1 LTEYKQH
8 KQLNHKIKSK
18 HEMKKVLLFLF
29 LAINMVAWSQQ
40 NAPLPIDPDVRKGTL
55 ENGLTYY
62 IRHNNLPENRA
73 DFYLAQKAGSILE
86 EDNEAGL
93 AHFLEHMAFN
103 GTKNFP
109 GKSMLDYLE
118 KNGVKFGTNVNA
130 YTSFDE
136 TVYYLT
142 NVPMVR
148 EGLLDSCLLILHD
161 WSNALLLETEE
172 IEKERGVI
180 REEWRTRGGAQS
192 RILEK
197 LLPEMYKGSKYAN
210 RLPIGKI
217 EVIENFK
224 PDELRAFYHK
234 WYRPD
239 LQGIIVVG
247 NVDVDKVETKIKH
260 LFSPINLDPNRPK
273 REYFPVPDN
282 DDPIVATATDPE
294 ATRINLMV
302 FYKHDPVPDEIKLSQ
317 AGLIINYIDDV
328 AGQMINE
335 RLQEI
340 IHKPDAPFT
349 SAYAYNGNY
358 YIAKTKDAWTVVG
371 NAAEDKIKDALAA
384 MIRETERMKRFG
396 FTPSEYERARENLL
410 KSYEN
415 AYNNRDK
422 QRNTSYTA
430 EYLRNFLNSEPIPG
444 IEYEYETM
452 QTIASQIPVEV
463 INQTVA
469 QLINDKNLVISVSG
483 PDKEEI
489 AYPKKDE
496 LVALSNEVKAEK
508 IEPYQEEVSNEP
520 LVPNPPAPGKI
531 VKTEKDEKL
540 GTTVW
545 TLENGMKVVLKST
558 DFKNDEILMTASSE
572 GGTSIYAEED
582 PLNSKMMNQV
592 MTLGGVGNFSV
603 TNLRKVL
610 AGKRASASPSI
621 GLITQGMNGSSS
633 IQDFETMLQLVYLY
647 FTAPRSD
654 EEAFVSYIKRVETQ
668 LKNQEVDPMVAF
680 SDSVTYALY
689 GDNPM
694 TKRLKVE
701 DLPNIDYEKIMKMYK
716 QSFSNPGSFTFSFVG
731 NIDEEKVK
739 PIIEQYLASL
749 PGTPEKTE
757 FKQIPMDYR
766 KGIIHNLFERQM
778 QIPKASVF
786 NGITGSIDFEQRNQM
801 LMSIFGQIL
810 DIVYTE
816 KIREEEGGTYGVY
829 AGGGI
834 SRYPKNQS
842 LMQIMYD
849 TDPAKMEK
857 MNAIVLDELQSIADN
872 GPREADFSK
881 VKEFMRKKYYEN
893 IKENGYWLNILNN
906 YYFYGDDNYSDYLK
920 ILESFTPNDVKTFVK
935 EFLSQNN
942 RATVIMMPKE

>member
-1 LTEYKQH
+1 
-8 KQLNHKIKSK
+8 
-18 HEMKKVLLFLF
+18 MKKALLFLF
-29 LAINMVAWSQQ
+29 LAINLTAWSQQ
-40 NAPLPIDPDVRKGTL
+40 IEPLPIDPNVRKGTL

-73 DFYLAQKAGSILE
+73 DFYIAQKVGSMQE
-86 EDNEAGL
+86 EDHQAGL

-118 KNGVKFGTNVNA
+118 KNGVKFGANVNA

-148 EGLLDSCLLILHD
+148 QGLLDSCLLILHD
-161 WSNALLLETEE
+161 WSNAISLETEE

-197 LLPEMYKGSKYAN
+197 LLPEMYKGSKYAD

-217 EVIENFK
+217 EVINNFK
-224 PDELRAFYHK
+224 PEELRAYYKK

-247 NVDVDKVETKIKH
+247 NVNVDQVEAKIKH
-260 LFSPINLDPNRPK
+260 FFSPIELDPNRPK
-273 REYFPVPDN
+273 REYYPVPDN
-282 DDPIVATATDPE
+282 EDPIVAMATDPE

-302 FYKHDPVPDEIKLSQ
+302 FYKHDPLPDEVKLSQ
-317 AGLIINYIDDV
+317 AGLIANYINTV
-328 AGQMINE
+328 VSQMINE

-340 IHKPDAPFT
+340 VQKPDAPFT
-349 SAYAYNGNY
+349 SAYAYDDNY

-371 NAAEDKIKDALAA
+371 NSSENKINDALAA

-396 FTPSEYERARENLL
+396 FTVSEYDRARENLL

-422 QRNTSYTA
+422 QRNASYTG
-430 EYLRNFLNSEPIPG
+430 EYLGNFLNSEPIPG
-444 IEYEYETM
+444 IEYEYEMM
-452 QTIASQIPVEV
+452 QTIASQIPVEI

-469 QLINDKNLVISVSG
+469 QLIGDKNVVISVSG
-483 PDKEEI
+483 PEKEGI
-489 AYPKKDE
+489 AYPTKDE
-496 LVALSNEVKAEK
+496 LVALFNKVNAEK
-508 IEPYQEEVSNEP
+508 IAPYQEEISDEP
-520 LVPNPPAPGKI
+520 LVPNLPAPGKI
-531 VKTEKDEKL
+531 RKTEKNETL

-545 TLENGMKVVLKST
+545 TLGNGMKVVLKST
-558 DFKNDEILMTASSE
+558 DFKNDEIVMTATSE

-582 PLNSKMMNQV
+582 PLNSKVMNQV

-610 AGKRASASPSI
+610 AGKRATASPSI
-621 GLITQGMNGSSS
+621 SLTTQSMNGSSS
-633 IQDFETMLQLVYLY
+633 IKDFETMLQLVYLY

-654 EEAFVSYIKRVETQ
+654 NDAFVSYIQRMETQ
-668 LKNQEVDPMVAF
+668 LKNQEADPMVAF

-689 GDNPM
+689 GNNPM

-701 DLPNIDYEKIMKMYK
+701 DLPKIDYGKIMKMYK
-716 QSFSNPGSFTFSFVG
+716 QSFSNPGSFTFTFVG

-749 PGTPEKTE
+749 PGKPTKTE
-757 FKQIPMDYR
+757 FKKIPMNYR
-766 KGIIHNLFERQM
+766 KGLIYNVFEREM
-778 QIPKASVF
+778 QLPKASVF
-786 NGITGSIDFEQRNQM
+786 NGITGTIDFTQKNRM
-801 LMSIFGQIL
+801 LMSMLGQIL

-816 KIREEEGGTYGVY
+816 KIREDEGGTYGVY

-842 LMQIMYD
+842 LLQIIYD

-857 MNAIVLDELQSIADN
+857 LNAIVLDELQLIAAN
-872 GPREADFSK
+872 SPRETNFSK

-893 IKENGYWLNILNN
+893 IKENSYWLNILDN
-906 YYFYGDDNYSDYLK
+906 YYFYGDDDHSNYLK
-920 ILESFTPNDVKTFVK
+920 ILESITPSDVKIFVK

>member
-1 LTEYKQH
+1 
-8 KQLNHKIKSK
+8 
-18 HEMKKVLLFLF
+18 
-29 LAINMVAWSQQ
+29 
-40 NAPLPIDPDVRKGTL
+40 
-55 ENGLTYY
+55 
-62 IRHNNLPENRA
+62 
-73 DFYLAQKAGSILE
+73 
-86 EDNEAGL
+86 
-93 AHFLEHMAFN
+93 
-103 GTKNFP
+103 
-109 GKSMLDYLE
+109 
-118 KNGVKFGTNVNA
+118 
-130 YTSFDE
+130 
-136 TVYYLT
+136 
-142 NVPMVR
+142 
-148 EGLLDSCLLILHD
+148 
-161 WSNALLLETEE
+161 
-172 IEKERGVI
+172 
-180 REEWRTRGGAQS
+180 
-192 RILEK
+192 
-197 LLPEMYKGSKYAN
+197 
-210 RLPIGKI
+210 
-217 EVIENFK
+217 
-224 PDELRAFYHK
+224 
-234 WYRPD
+234 
-239 LQGIIVVG
+239 
-247 NVDVDKVETKIKH
+247 
-260 LFSPINLDPNRPK
+260 
-273 REYFPVPDN
+273 
-282 DDPIVATATDPE
+282 
-294 ATRINLMV
+294 
-302 FYKHDPVPDEIKLSQ
+302 
-317 AGLIINYIDDV
+317 
-328 AGQMINE
+328 
-335 RLQEI
+335 
-340 IHKPDAPFT
+340 
-349 SAYAYNGNY
+349 
-358 YIAKTKDAWTVVG
+358 
-371 NAAEDKIKDALAA
+371 
-384 MIRETERMKRFG
+384 
-396 FTPSEYERARENLL
+396 
-410 KSYEN
+410 
-415 AYNNRDK
+415 
-422 QRNTSYTA
+422 
-430 EYLRNFLNSEPIPG
+430 
-444 IEYEYETM
+444 M

>member
-1 LTEYKQH
+1 
-8 KQLNHKIKSK
+8 
-18 HEMKKVLLFLF
+18 MKKALLFLF
-29 LAINMVAWSQQ
+29 LAINLASWSQQ
-40 NAPLPIDPDVRKGTL
+40 IEPLPIDPDVRKGTL

-73 DFYLAQKAGSILE
+73 DFYIAQKVGSMQE
-86 EDNEAGL
+86 EDHQAGL

-118 KNGVKFGTNVNA
+118 KNGVKFGANVNA

-161 WSNALLLETEE
+161 WSNAISLETEE

-197 LLPEMYKGSKYAN
+197 LLPEMYKGSKYAD

-217 EVIENFK
+217 EVINNFK
-224 PDELRAFYHK
+224 PEELRAYYKK

-247 NVDVDKVETKIKH
+247 NVDVDQVEAKIKN
-260 LFSPINLDPNRPK
+260 LFSPIELDPNRPK
-273 REYFPVPDN
+273 REYYPVPDN
-282 DDPIVATATDPE
+282 EDPIVAMATDPE

-302 FYKHDPVPDEIKLSQ
+302 FYKHDPVPDEVKLSQ
-317 AGLIINYIDDV
+317 AGLMVNYINNV
-328 AGQMINE
+328 VSQMINE

-340 IHKPDAPFT
+340 VQKPDAPFT
-349 SAYAYNGNY
+349 SAYAYDDNY
-358 YIAKTKDAWTVVG
+358 FIAKTKDAWTVVG
-371 NAAEDKIKDALAA
+371 NSSENKIKDALAA

-396 FTPSEYERARENLL
+396 FTVSEYDRARENML

-422 QRNTSYTA
+422 QRNASYTG
-430 EYLRNFLNSEPIPG
+430 EYLGNFLNSEPIPG
-444 IEYEYETM
+444 IEYEYEM
-452 QTIASQIPVEV
+452 IQTIASQISVEI

-469 QLINDKNLVISVSG
+469 QLIGDKNVVISVSG
-483 PDKEEI
+483 PEKEGI
-489 AYPKKDE
+489 AYPTKDE
-496 LVALSNEVKAEK
+496 LVALFNEVNAEK
-508 IEPYQEEVSNEP
+508 IGPYQEEISNEP
-520 LVPNPPAPGKI
+520 LVPNRPEPGKI
-531 VKTEKDEKL
+531 RKTEKNEIL
-540 GTTVW
+540 GTTLW
-545 TLENGMKVVLKST
+545 TLGNGMKVVLKST
-558 DFKNDEILMTASSE
+558 DFKNDEILMTSTSE

-582 PLNSKMMNQV
+582 PLNSKVMNQV

-610 AGKRASASPSI
+610 AGKRAAASPSI
-621 GLITQGMNGSSS
+621 SLTTQSMNGSSS
-633 IQDFETMLQLVYLY
+633 IKDFETMLQLVYLY

-654 EEAFVSYIKRVETQ
+654 KDAFASYIQRMETQ
-668 LKNQEVDPMVAF
+668 LKNQEADPMVAF

-689 GDNPM
+689 GNNPM
-694 TKRLKVE
+694 TKRLKVD
-701 DLPNIDYEKIMKMYK
+701 DLPKIDYEKIMKMYK
-716 QSFSNPGSFTFSFVG
+716 QSFSNPGSFTFTFVG

-749 PGTPEKTE
+749 PGTPTKTE
-757 FKQIPMDYR
+757 FKKIPMNYR
-766 KGIIHNLFERQM
+766 KGLVNNLFEREM
-778 QIPKASVF
+778 QLPKASVF
-786 NGITGSIDFEQRNQM
+786 NGITGTIDFTQKNRM
-801 LMSIFGQIL
+801 LMSMLGQIL

-816 KIREEEGGTYGVY
+816 KIREDEGGTYGVY

-842 LMQIMYD
+842 LLQIMYD
-849 TDPAKMEK
+849 TDPVKMEK
-857 MNAIVLDELQSIADN
+857 LNAIVLDELKLIAAN
-872 GPREADFSK
+872 GPRETDFSK
-881 VKEFMRKKYYEN
+881 VKEFMRKKYFEN
-893 IKENGYWLNILNN
+893 IKENNYWLNILDN
-906 YYFYGDDNYSDYLK
+906 YYFYGEDDHSNYLK
-920 ILESFTPNDVKTFVK
+920 ILESITPSDVKIFVK

>member
-1 LTEYKQH
+1 
-8 KQLNHKIKSK
+8 
-18 HEMKKVLLFLF
+18 MKKALLFLF
-29 LAINMVAWSQQ
+29 LAINLTAWSQQ
-40 NAPLPIDPDVRKGTL
+40 IEPLPIDPNVRKGTL

-73 DFYLAQKAGSILE
+73 DFYIAQKVGSMQE
-86 EDNEAGL
+86 EDHQAGL

-118 KNGVKFGTNVNA
+118 KNGVKFGANVNA

-148 EGLLDSCLLILHD
+148 QGLLDSCLLILHD
-161 WSNALLLETEE
+161 WSNAISLETEE

-197 LLPEMYKGSKYAN
+197 LLPEMYKGSKYAD

-217 EVIENFK
+217 EVINNFK
-224 PDELRAFYHK
+224 PEELRAYYKK

-247 NVDVDKVETKIKH
+247 NVNVDQVEAKIKH
-260 LFSPINLDPNRPK
+260 FFSPIELDPNRPK
-273 REYFPVPDN
+273 REYYPVPDN
-282 DDPIVATATDPE
+282 EDPIVAMATDPE

-302 FYKHDPVPDEIKLSQ
+302 FYKHDPLPDEVKLSQ
-317 AGLIINYIDDV
+317 AGLIANYINTV
-328 AGQMINE
+328 VSQMINE

-340 IHKPDAPFT
+340 VQKPDAPFT
-349 SAYAYNGNY
+349 SAYAYDDNY

-371 NAAEDKIKDALAA
+371 NSSENKINDALAA

-396 FTPSEYERARENLL
+396 FTVSEYDRARENLL

-422 QRNTSYTA
+422 QRNASYTG
-430 EYLRNFLNSEPIPG
+430 EYLGNFLNSEPIPG
-444 IEYEYETM
+444 IEYEYEMM
-452 QTIASQIPVEV
+452 QTIASQIPVEI

-469 QLINDKNLVISVSG
+469 QLIGDKNVVISVSG
-483 PDKEEI
+483 PEKEGI
-489 AYPKKDE
+489 AYPTKDE
-496 LVALSNEVKAEK
+496 LVALFNKVNAEK
-508 IEPYQEEVSNEP
+508 IAPYQEEISDEP
-520 LVPNPPAPGKI
+520 LVPNLPAPGKI
-531 VKTEKDEKL
+531 RKTEKNETL

-545 TLENGMKVVLKST
+545 TLGNGMKVVLKST
-558 DFKNDEILMTASSE
+558 DFKNDEIVMTATSE

-582 PLNSKMMNQV
+582 PLNSKVMNQV

-610 AGKRASASPSI
+610 AGKRATASPSI
-621 GLITQGMNGSSS
+621 SLTTQSMNGSSS
-633 IQDFETMLQLVYLY
+633 IKDFETMLQLVYLY

-654 EEAFVSYIKRVETQ
+654 NDAFVSYIQRMETQ
-668 LKNQEVDPMVAF
+668 LKNQEADPMVAF

-689 GDNPM
+689 GNNPM
-694 TKRLKVE
+694 TKRLKVD
-701 DLPNIDYEKIMKMYK
+701 DLPKIDYGKIMKMYK
-716 QSFSNPGSFTFSFVG
+716 QSFSNPGSFTFTFVG

-749 PGTPEKTE
+749 PGKPTKTE
-757 FKQIPMDYR
+757 FKKIPMNYR
-766 KGIIHNLFERQM
+766 KGLIYNVFEREM
-778 QIPKASVF
+778 QLPKASVF
-786 NGITGSIDFEQRNQM
+786 NGITGTIDFTQKNRM
-801 LMSIFGQIL
+801 LMSMLGQIL

-816 KIREEEGGTYGVY
+816 KIREDEGGTYGVY

-842 LMQIMYD
+842 LLQIIYD

-857 MNAIVLDELQSIADN
+857 LNAIVLDELQLIAAN
-872 GPREADFSK
+872 SPRETDFSK

-893 IKENGYWLNILNN
+893 IKENSYWLNILDN
-906 YYFYGDDNYSDYLK
+906 YYFYGDDDHSNYLK
-920 ILESFTPNDVKTFVK
+920 ILESITPSDVKIFVK

>member
-1 LTEYKQH
+1 
-8 KQLNHKIKSK
+8 
-18 HEMKKVLLFLF
+18 MKKALLFLF
-29 LAINMVAWSQQ
+29 LAINLTAWSQQ
-40 NAPLPIDPDVRKGTL
+40 IEPLPIDPNVRKGTL

-73 DFYLAQKAGSILE
+73 DFYIAQKVGSMQE
-86 EDNEAGL
+86 EDHQAGL

-118 KNGVKFGTNVNA
+118 KNGVKFGANVNA

-148 EGLLDSCLLILHD
+148 QGLLDSCLLILHD
-161 WSNALLLETEE
+161 WSNAISLETEE

-197 LLPEMYKGSKYAN
+197 LLPEMYKGSKYAD

-217 EVIENFK
+217 EVINNFK
-224 PDELRAFYHK
+224 PEELRAYYKK

-247 NVDVDKVETKIKH
+247 NVNVDQVEAKIKH
-260 LFSPINLDPNRPK
+260 FFSPIELDPNRPK
-273 REYFPVPDN
+273 REYYPVPDN
-282 DDPIVATATDPE
+282 EDPIVAMATDPE

-302 FYKHDPVPDEIKLSQ
+302 FYKHDPLPDEVKLSQ
-317 AGLIINYIDDV
+317 AGLIANYINTV
-328 AGQMINE
+328 VSQMINE

-340 IHKPDAPFT
+340 VQKPDAPFT
-349 SAYAYNGNY
+349 SAYAYDDNY

-371 NAAEDKIKDALAA
+371 NSSENKINDALAA

-396 FTPSEYERARENLL
+396 FTVSEYDRARENLL

-422 QRNTSYTA
+422 QRNASYTG
-430 EYLRNFLNSEPIPG
+430 EYLGNFLNSEPIPG
-444 IEYEYETM
+444 IEYEYEMM
-452 QTIASQIPVEV
+452 QTIASQIPVEI

-469 QLINDKNLVISVSG
+469 QLIGDKNVVISVSG
-483 PDKEEI
+483 PEKEGI
-489 AYPKKDE
+489 AYPTKDE
-496 LVALSNEVKAEK
+496 LVALFNKVNAEK
-508 IEPYQEEVSNEP
+508 IAPYQEEISDEP
-520 LVPNPPAPGKI
+520 LVPNLPAPGKI
-531 VKTEKDEKL
+531 RKTEKNETL

-545 TLENGMKVVLKST
+545 TLGNGMKVVLKST
-558 DFKNDEILMTASSE
+558 DFKNDEIVMTATSE

-582 PLNSKMMNQV
+582 PLNSKVMNQV

-610 AGKRASASPSI
+610 AGKRATASPSI
-621 GLITQGMNGSSS
+621 SLTTQSMNGSSS
-633 IQDFETMLQLVYLY
+633 IKDFETMLQLVYLY

-654 EEAFVSYIKRVETQ
+654 NDAFVSYIQRMETQ
-668 LKNQEVDPMVAF
+668 LKNQEADPMVAF

-689 GDNPM
+689 GNNPM
-694 TKRLKVE
+694 TKRLKVD
-701 DLPNIDYEKIMKMYK
+701 DLPKIDYGKIMKMYK
-716 QSFSNPGSFTFSFVG
+716 QSFSNPGSFTFTFVG

-749 PGTPEKTE
+749 PGKPTKTE
-757 FKQIPMDYR
+757 FKKIPMNYR
-766 KGIIHNLFERQM
+766 KGLIYNVFEREM
-778 QIPKASVF
+778 QLPKASVF
-786 NGITGSIDFEQRNQM
+786 NGITGTIDFTQKNRM
-801 LMSIFGQIL
+801 LMSMLGQIL

-816 KIREEEGGTYGVY
+816 KIREDEGGTYGVY

-842 LMQIMYD
+842 LLQIIYD

-857 MNAIVLDELQSIADN
+857 LNAIVLDELQLIAAN
-872 GPREADFSK
+872 SPRETDFSK

-893 IKENGYWLNILNN
+893 IKENSYWLNILDN
-906 YYFYGDDNYSDYLK
+906 YYFYGDDDHSNYLK
-920 ILESFTPNDVKTFVK
+920 ILESITPNDVKVFVK

>member
-1 LTEYKQH
+1 
-8 KQLNHKIKSK
+8 
-18 HEMKKVLLFLF
+18 MKKALLFLF
-29 LAINMVAWSQQ
+29 LAINLVTWSQQ
-40 NAPLPIDPDVRKGTL
+40 IEPLHIDPDVRKGTL

-73 DFYLAQKAGSILE
+73 DFYIAQKVGSMQE
-86 EDNEAGL
+86 EDHQAGL

-118 KNGVKFGTNVNA
+118 KNGVKFGANVNA

-161 WSNALLLETEE
+161 WSNAISLETEE

-197 LLPEMYKGSKYAN
+197 LLPEMYKGSKYAD

-217 EVIENFK
+217 EVINNFK
-224 PDELRAFYHK
+224 PEELRAYYKK

-247 NVDVDKVETKIKH
+247 NVDVDQVEAKIKT
-260 LFSPINLDPNRPK
+260 LFSPIELDPNRPK
-273 REYFPVPDN
+273 REYYPVPDN
-282 DDPIVATATDPE
+282 EDPIVAMATDPE

-302 FYKHDPVPDEIKLSQ
+302 FYKHDPVPDEVKLSQ
-317 AGLIINYIDDV
+317 AGLMVNYINNV
-328 AGQMINE
+328 VSQMINE

-340 IHKPDAPFT
+340 VQKPDAPFT
-349 SAYAYNGNY
+349 SAYAYDDNY
-358 YIAKTKDAWTVVG
+358 FIAKTKDAWTVAG
-371 NAAEDKIKDALAA
+371 NSSENKIKDALAA

-396 FTPSEYERARENLL
+396 FTVSEYDRARENLL

-422 QRNTSYTA
+422 QRNASYTG
-430 EYLRNFLNSEPIPG
+430 EYLGNFLNSEPIPG
-444 IEYEYETM
+444 IEYEYEM
-452 QTIASQIPVEV
+452 IQTIASQISVEI

-469 QLINDKNLVISVSG
+469 QLIGDKNVVISVSG
-483 PDKEEI
+483 PEKEGI
-489 AYPKKDE
+489 TYPTKDE
-496 LVALSNEVKAEK
+496 LVALFNEANAEK
-508 IEPYQEEVSNEP
+508 IGPYQEEISNEP

-531 VKTEKDEKL
+531 RKTEKNELL
-540 GTTVW
+540 GTTLW

-558 DFKNDEILMTASSE
+558 DFKNDEILMTSTSE

-582 PLNSKMMNQV
+582 PLNSKVMNQV

-610 AGKRASASPSI
+610 AGKRAAASPAIS
-621 GLITQGMNGSSS
+621 LTTQSMNGSSS
-633 IQDFETMLQLVYLY
+633 IKDFETMLQLVYLY

-654 EEAFVSYIKRVETQ
+654 KDAFDSYIQRMETQ
-668 LKNQEVDPMVAF
+668 LKNQEADPMVAF

-689 GDNPM
+689 GNNPM
-694 TKRLKVE
+694 TKRLKVD
-701 DLPNIDYEKIMKMYK
+701 DLPKIDYEKIMKMYK
-716 QSFSNPGSFTFSFVG
+716 QSFSNPGSFTFTFVG

-739 PIIEQYLASL
+739 PVIEQYLASL
-749 PGTPEKTE
+749 PGTPTKTE
-757 FKQIPMDYR
+757 FKKIPMDYR
-766 KGIIHNLFERQM
+766 KGIIYNLFERQM

-801 LMSIFGQIL
+801 LMSILGQIL

-842 LMQIMYD
+842 LLQIMYD

-857 MNAIVLDELQSIADN
+857 MNTIVLDELQLIADN
-872 GPREADFSK
+872 GPRETDFSK

-893 IKENGYWLNILNN
+893 IKENSYWLNILNN

-920 ILESFTPNDVKTFVK
+920 ILESITPNGVKTFTK

>member
-1 LTEYKQH
+1 
-8 KQLNHKIKSK
+8 
-18 HEMKKVLLFLF
+18 MKKALLFLF
-29 LAINMVAWSQQ
+29 LAINLTAWSQQ
-40 NAPLPIDPDVRKGTL
+40 IEPLPIDPNVRKGTL

-73 DFYLAQKAGSILE
+73 DFYIAQKVGSMQE
-86 EDNEAGL
+86 EDHQAGL

-118 KNGVKFGTNVNA
+118 KNGVKFGANVNA

-148 EGLLDSCLLILHD
+148 QGLLDSCLLILHD
-161 WSNALLLETEE
+161 WSNAISLETEE

-197 LLPEMYKGSKYAN
+197 LLPEMYKGSKYAD

-217 EVIENFK
+217 EVINNFK
-224 PDELRAFYHK
+224 PEELRAYYKK

-247 NVDVDKVETKIKH
+247 NVNVDQVEAKIKH
-260 LFSPINLDPNRPK
+260 FFSPIELDPNRPK
-273 REYFPVPDN
+273 REYYPVPDN
-282 DDPIVATATDPE
+282 EDPIVAMATDPE

-302 FYKHDPVPDEIKLSQ
+302 FYKHDPLPDEVKLSQ
-317 AGLIINYIDDV
+317 AGLIANYINTV
-328 AGQMINE
+328 VSQMINE

-340 IHKPDAPFT
+340 VQKPDAPFT
-349 SAYAYNGNY
+349 SAYAYDDNY

-371 NAAEDKIKDALAA
+371 NSSENKINDALAA

-396 FTPSEYERARENLL
+396 FTVSEYDRARENLL

-422 QRNTSYTA
+422 QRNASYTG
-430 EYLRNFLNSEPIPG
+430 EYLGNFLNSEPIPG
-444 IEYEYETM
+444 IEYEYEMM
-452 QTIASQIPVEV
+452 QTIASQIPVEI

-469 QLINDKNLVISVSG
+469 QLIGDKNVVISVSG
-483 PDKEEI
+483 PEKEGI
-489 AYPKKDE
+489 AYPTKDE
-496 LVALSNEVKAEK
+496 LVALFNKVNAEK
-508 IEPYQEEVSNEP
+508 IAPYQEEISDEP
-520 LVPNPPAPGKI
+520 LVPNLPAPGKI
-531 VKTEKDEKL
+531 RKTEKNETL

-558 DFKNDEILMTASSE
+558 DFKNDEIVMTATSE

-582 PLNSKMMNQV
+582 PLNSKVMNQV

-610 AGKRASASPSI
+610 AGKRATASPSI
-621 GLITQGMNGSSS
+621 SLTTQSMNGSSS
-633 IQDFETMLQLVYLY
+633 IKDFETMLQLVYLY

-654 EEAFVSYIKRVETQ
+654 NDAFVSYIQRMETQ
-668 LKNQEVDPMVAF
+668 LKNQEADPMVAF

-689 GDNPM
+689 GNNPM

-701 DLPNIDYEKIMKMYK
+701 DLPKIDYGKIMKMYK
-716 QSFSNPGSFTFSFVG
+716 QSFSNPGSFTFTFVG

-749 PGTPEKTE
+749 PGKPTKTE
-757 FKQIPMDYR
+757 FKKIPMNYR
-766 KGIIHNLFERQM
+766 KGLIYNVFEREM
-778 QIPKASVF
+778 QLPKASVF
-786 NGITGSIDFEQRNQM
+786 NGITGTIDFTQKNRM
-801 LMSIFGQIL
+801 LMSMLGQIL

-816 KIREEEGGTYGVY
+816 KIREDEGGTYGVY

-842 LMQIMYD
+842 LLQIIYD

-857 MNAIVLDELQSIADN
+857 LNAIVLDELQLIAAN
-872 GPREADFSK
+872 SPRETDFSK

-893 IKENGYWLNILNN
+893 IKENSYWLNILDN
-906 YYFYGDDNYSDYLK
+906 YYFYGDDDHSNYLK
-920 ILESFTPNDVKTFVK
+920 ILESITPNDVKVFVK

>member
-1 LTEYKQH
+1 
-8 KQLNHKIKSK
+8 
-18 HEMKKVLLFLF
+18 MKKALLFLF
-29 LAINMVAWSQQ
+29 LAINLTAWSQQ
-40 NAPLPIDPDVRKGTL
+40 IEPLPIDPNVRKGTL

-73 DFYLAQKAGSILE
+73 DFYIAQKVGSMQE
-86 EDNEAGL
+86 EDHQAGL

-118 KNGVKFGTNVNA
+118 KNGVKFGANVNA

-148 EGLLDSCLLILHD
+148 QGLLDSCLLILHD
-161 WSNALLLETEE
+161 WSNAISLETEE

-197 LLPEMYKGSKYAN
+197 LLPEMYKGSKYAD

-217 EVIENFK
+217 EVINNFK
-224 PDELRAFYHK
+224 PEELRAYYKK

-247 NVDVDKVETKIKH
+247 NVNVDQVEAKIKH
-260 LFSPINLDPNRPK
+260 FFSPIELDPNRPK
-273 REYFPVPDN
+273 REYYPVPDN
-282 DDPIVATATDPE
+282 EDPIVAMATDPE

-302 FYKHDPVPDEIKLSQ
+302 FYKHDPLPDEVKLSQ
-317 AGLIINYIDDV
+317 AGLIANYINTV
-328 AGQMINE
+328 VSQMINE

-340 IHKPDAPFT
+340 VQKPDAPFT
-349 SAYAYNGNY
+349 SAYAYDDNY

-371 NAAEDKIKDALAA
+371 NSSENKINDALAA

-396 FTPSEYERARENLL
+396 FTVSEYDRARENLL

-422 QRNTSYTA
+422 QRNASYTG
-430 EYLRNFLNSEPIPG
+430 EYLGNFLNSEPIPG
-444 IEYEYETM
+444 IEYEYEMM
-452 QTIASQIPVEV
+452 QTIASQIPVEI

-469 QLINDKNLVISVSG
+469 QLIGDKNVVISVSG
-483 PDKEEI
+483 PEKEGI
-489 AYPKKDE
+489 AYPTKDE
-496 LVALSNEVKAEK
+496 LVALFNKVNAEK
-508 IEPYQEEVSNEP
+508 IAPYQEEISDEP
-520 LVPNPPAPGKI
+520 LVPNLPAPGKI
-531 VKTEKDEKL
+531 RKTEKNETL

-545 TLENGMKVVLKST
+545 TLGNGMKVVLKST
-558 DFKNDEILMTASSE
+558 DFKNDEIVMTATSE

-582 PLNSKMMNQV
+582 PLNSKVMNQV

-610 AGKRASASPSI
+610 AGKRATASPSI
-621 GLITQGMNGSSS
+621 SLTTQSMNGSSS
-633 IQDFETMLQLVYLY
+633 IKDFETMLQLVYLY

-654 EEAFVSYIKRVETQ
+654 NDAFVSYIQRMETQ
-668 LKNQEVDPMVAF
+668 LKNQEADPMVAF

-689 GDNPM
+689 GNNPM

-701 DLPNIDYEKIMKMYK
+701 DLPKIDYGKIMKMYK
-716 QSFSNPGSFTFSFVG
+716 QSFSNPGSFTFTFVG

-749 PGTPEKTE
+749 PGKPTKTE
-757 FKQIPMDYR
+757 FKKIPMNYR
-766 KGIIHNLFERQM
+766 KGLIYNVFEREM
-778 QIPKASVF
+778 QLPKASVF
-786 NGITGSIDFEQRNQM
+786 NGITGTIDFTQKNRM
-801 LMSIFGQIL
+801 LMSMLGQIL

-816 KIREEEGGTYGVY
+816 KIREDEGGTYGVY

-842 LMQIMYD
+842 LLQIIYD

-857 MNAIVLDELQSIADN
+857 LNAIVLDELQLIAVN
-872 GPREADFSK
+872 SPRETDFSK

-893 IKENGYWLNILNN
+893 IKENSYWLNILDN
-906 YYFYGDDNYSDYLK
+906 YYFYGDDDHSNYLK
-920 ILESFTPNDVKTFVK
+920 ILESITPNDVKVFVK

>member
-1 LTEYKQH
+1 
-8 KQLNHKIKSK
+8 
-18 HEMKKVLLFLF
+18 MKKALLFLF
-29 LAINMVAWSQQ
+29 LAINLTAWSQQ
-40 NAPLPIDPDVRKGTL
+40 IEPLPIDPNVRKGTL

-73 DFYLAQKAGSILE
+73 DFYIAQKVGSMQE
-86 EDNEAGL
+86 EDHQAGL

-118 KNGVKFGTNVNA
+118 KNGVKFGANVNA

-148 EGLLDSCLLILHD
+148 QGLLDSCLLILHD
-161 WSNALLLETEE
+161 WSNAISLETEE

-197 LLPEMYKGSKYAN
+197 LLPEMYKGSKYAD

-217 EVIENFK
+217 EVINNFK
-224 PDELRAFYHK
+224 PEELRAYYKK

-247 NVDVDKVETKIKH
+247 NVNVDQVEAKIKH
-260 LFSPINLDPNRPK
+260 FFSPIELDPNRPK
-273 REYFPVPDN
+273 REYYPVPDN
-282 DDPIVATATDPE
+282 EDPIVAMATDPE

-302 FYKHDPVPDEIKLSQ
+302 FYKHDPLPDEVKLSQ
-317 AGLIINYIDDV
+317 AGLIANYINTV
-328 AGQMINE
+328 VSQMINE

-340 IHKPDAPFT
+340 VQKPDAPFT
-349 SAYAYNGNY
+349 SAYAYDDNY

-371 NAAEDKIKDALAA
+371 NSSENKINDALAA

-396 FTPSEYERARENLL
+396 FTVSEYDRARENLL

-422 QRNTSYTA
+422 QRNASYTG
-430 EYLRNFLNSEPIPG
+430 EYLGNFLNSEPIPG
-444 IEYEYETM
+444 IEYEYEMM
-452 QTIASQIPVEV
+452 QTIASQIPVEI

-469 QLINDKNLVISVSG
+469 QLIGDKNVVISVSG
-483 PDKEEI
+483 PEKEGI
-489 AYPKKDE
+489 AYPTKDE
-496 LVALSNEVKAEK
+496 LVALFNKVNAEK
-508 IEPYQEEVSNEP
+508 IAPYQEEISDEP
-520 LVPNPPAPGKI
+520 LVPNLPAPGKI
-531 VKTEKDEKL
+531 RKTEKNETL

-558 DFKNDEILMTASSE
+558 DFKNDEIVMTATSE

-582 PLNSKMMNQV
+582 PLNSKVMNQV

-610 AGKRASASPSI
+610 AGKRATASPSI
-621 GLITQGMNGSSS
+621 SLTTQSMNGSSS
-633 IQDFETMLQLVYLY
+633 IKDFETMLQLVYLY

-654 EEAFVSYIKRVETQ
+654 NDAFVSYIQRMETQ
-668 LKNQEVDPMVAF
+668 LKNQEADPMVAF

-689 GDNPM
+689 GNNPM

-701 DLPNIDYEKIMKMYK
+701 DLPKIDYGKIMKMYK
-716 QSFSNPGSFTFSFVG
+716 QSFSNPGSFTFTFVG

-749 PGTPEKTE
+749 PGKPTKTE
-757 FKQIPMDYR
+757 FKKIPMNYR
-766 KGIIHNLFERQM
+766 KGLIYNVFEREM
-778 QIPKASVF
+778 QLPKASVF
-786 NGITGSIDFEQRNQM
+786 NGITGTIDFTQKNRM
-801 LMSIFGQIL
+801 LMSMLGQIL

-816 KIREEEGGTYGVY
+816 KIREDEGGTYGVY

-842 LMQIMYD
+842 LLQIIYD

-857 MNAIVLDELQSIADN
+857 LNAIVLDELQLIAAN
-872 GPREADFSK
+872 SPRETNFSK

-893 IKENGYWLNILNN
+893 IKENSYWLNILDN
-906 YYFYGDDNYSDYLK
+906 YYFYGDDDHSNYLK
-920 ILESFTPNDVKTFVK
+920 ILESITPSDVKIFVK